1 VKGFLVVAAAFAAV
15 LSLSGPAGAFNGH
28 RLTSAD
34 RRAISRSIDI
44 FVNHAVKRHDVA
56 ASYNVT
62 APELR
67 AGMSRKEWAKGAIPA
82 YPYPARGTSH
92 GWTILYITRD
102 EVAVNLILRP
112 KPGVRIRGILF
123 NVYLRPAH
131 GKWLIDSFMP
141 AATINTELFGG
152 AARVTSVRD
161 FSPGAQ
167 SGGPHGKPLVSIDYA
182 IIPVAVLALL
192 LLGLGAMFAKGS
204 LGYRPRRQSL
214 PTFPGSRRAP

>member
-1 VKGFLVVAAAFAAV
+1 VKRALLLLALTSVA
-15 LSLSGPAGAFNGH
+15 LSLAGPAGASGR
-28 RLTSAD
+28 RLTAAD
-34 RRAISRSIDI
+34 RKAISASIDT
-44 FVNHAVKRHDVA
+44 FVNHAVKRQDVG
-56 ASYNVT
+56 ASYDVV

-67 AGMSRKEWAKGAIPA
+67 GGMTRKEWAKGDIPA

-92 GWTILYITRD
+92 GWTILYVTRD
-102 EVAVNLILRP
+102 EVAVDLILRP

-123 NVYLRPAH
+123 NVYLRPVH
-131 GKWLIDSFMP
+131 GKWLVDSFMP

-161 FSPGAQ
+161 FSPGEQ
-167 SGGPHGKPLVSIDYA
+167 SGGPHGKPLVSSDVA

-192 LLGLGAMFAKGS
+192 LLGLAGLFAKGA

-214 PTFPGSRRAP
+214 PSFPGSRRAR

>member
-1 VKGFLVVAAAFAAV
+1 MKRALLLLALTSVA
-15 LSLSGPAGAFNGH
+15 LSLAGPAGASGR
-28 RLTSAD
+28 RLTAAD
-34 RRAISRSIDI
+34 RKAISASIDT
-44 FVNHAVKRHDVA
+44 FVNHAVKRQDVG
-56 ASYNVT
+56 ASYDVV

-67 AGMSRKEWAKGAIPA
+67 GGMTRKEWAKGDIPA

-92 GWTILYITRD
+92 GWTILYVTRD
-102 EVAVNLILRP
+102 EVAVDLILRP

-123 NVYLRPAH
+123 NVYLRPVH
-131 GKWLIDSFMP
+131 GKWLVDSFMP

-161 FSPGAQ
+161 FSPGEQ
-167 SGGPHGKPLVSIDYA
+167 SGGPHGKPLVSSDVA

-192 LLGLGAMFAKGS
+192 LLGLAGLFAKGA

-214 PTFPGSRRAP
+214 PSFPGSRRAR